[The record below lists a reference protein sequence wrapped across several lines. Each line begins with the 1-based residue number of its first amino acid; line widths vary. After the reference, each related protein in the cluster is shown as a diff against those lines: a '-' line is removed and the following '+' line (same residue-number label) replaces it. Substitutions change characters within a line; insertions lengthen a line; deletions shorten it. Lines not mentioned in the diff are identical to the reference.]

1 MSTTRLG
8 LPATLCGLAAVLLM
22 AAPALA
28 SPVITLTDAG
38 SSVVSDSRTSGGQS
52 PISNLVLEAGLTTDV
67 NADSRAGAFL
77 AACGDAPFRFDVTFL
92 ISGGGFPAEAVVTAR
107 PARLEVN
114 TSSIARAALGDS
126 TPTTLADHV
135 APAIGDAAWT
145 FQWDRA
151 VGGTMPIGPV
161 DKVAPR
167 PAALALAGAGAVWG
181 ETRLRNR

>member
-1 MSTTRLG
+1 
-8 LPATLCGLAAVLLM
+8 M

-67 NADSRAGAFL
+67 NADNRAGAFL

-92 ISGGGFPAEAVVTAR
+92 ISGGGFPAEAVVMAR

-167 PAALALAGAGAVWG
+167 PAALALAGAGAVGG

>member
-1 MSTTRLG
+1 MPKTRLG
-8 LPATLCGLAAVLLM
+8 LPVTLCGSVAVFLM

-28 SPVITLTDAG
+28 SPVITLTGAEL
-38 SSVVSDSRTSGGQS
+38 SVVSDTCPSGVQS
-52 PISNLVLEAGLTTDV
+52 SVSDLVPESGLT
-67 NADSRAGAFL
+67 ADIEADDRAGAFL

-92 ISGGGFPAEAVVTAR
+92 ISGGGCPAEAAVMAR
-107 PARLEVN
+107 PACLEVI
-114 TSSIARAALGDS
+114 TSSTARAALGDS
-126 TPTTLADHV
+126 TPTTLADQV
-135 APAIGDAAWT
+135 APAIGDATRA

-167 PAALALAGAGAVWG
+167 PAALVLASAGAVGG